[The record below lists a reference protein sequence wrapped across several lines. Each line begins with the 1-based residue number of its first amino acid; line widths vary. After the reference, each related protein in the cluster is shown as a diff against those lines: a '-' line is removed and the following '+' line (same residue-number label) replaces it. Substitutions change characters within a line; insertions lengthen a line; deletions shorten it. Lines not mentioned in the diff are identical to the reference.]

1 MKSILRQLKQRI
13 KAVPRKIWFL
23 PLLMALGFL
32 LLSFAIIALRYSAF
46 IQELDEKLAFLAL
59 ASVDT
64 ARSIISTLTGGLIS
78 LVVFSFSMVMVVLN
92 QASAQFSP
100 RLLPG
105 LISQREHQFILG
117 FYLGAIIYNLT
128 VLARIGPSNLE
139 QSVPIVSVL
148 LAIVFGVVGLI
159 LFISFITTI
168 SNSVRIDTIL
178 NDLHVS
184 TQKKLKGDGANEALT
199 NQDPPED
206 FQDWRPLISKGSG
219 YLLQIE
225 LMDLLALCE
234 ANELQVNI
242 LPYMGRFVIR
252 GQEVLRVSKTVDEDL
267 AEDLLS
273 CLLIEVQEDLQSDRL
288 YGLKQVVE
296 IAVKAMSPGINDP
309 ATAISAIDFLTS
321 LLDTFLHHRPKN
333 CVVDGN
339 GDALVWLTARPL
351 GEVLFSLYSPLRTY
365 CAGDVVVTRK
375 IIYSLRQLQAIKV
388 LSFSERLLFRQEV
401 QKIKRDFLKRSLNET
416 DQKLISLL

>member
-32 LLSFAIIALRYSAF
+32 LLSFAIIALRSSEF

-78 LVVFSFSMVMVVLN
+78 LVVFSFSMVMLVLN

-105 LISQREHQFILG
+105 LISRREHQFILG

-139 QSVPIVSVL
+139 QSVPIISVL

-178 NDLHVS
+178 NDLHNS
-184 TQKKLKGDGANEALT
+184 TQHELKENGEREFLT
-199 NQDPPED
+199 DQDPPAD
-206 FQDWRPLISKGSG
+206 FQDWTVLNSPSSG
-219 YLLQIE
+219 YLLDIE
-225 LMDLLALCE
+225 MKDLVGLCE
-234 ANELQVNI
+234 ANQLQVKI
-242 LPYMGRFVIR
+242 LPYPGMFVVR
-252 GQEVLRVSKTVDEDL
+252 GQNVLKLSKAVDEEL
-267 AEDLLS
+267 VEEIRS
-273 CLLIEVQEDLQSDRL
+273 CLLIKVQEDLQSDRL
-288 YGLKQVVE
+288 YGLNQVVE

-309 ATAISAIDFLTS
+309 ATAINAIDFLTS
-321 LLDTFLHHRPKN
+321 LLDTYLHHRPHN
-333 CVVDGN
+333 CAVGDN
-339 GDALVWLTARPL
+339 GDSLVWLTARPL
-351 GEVLFSLYSPLRTY
+351 QEILFSLYSPLRTY
-365 CAGDVVVTRK
+365 CSGDVVVTRK
-375 IIYSLRQLQAIKV
+375 IIYSLRQLQAIKK
-388 LSFSERLLFRQEV
+388 LSRAERLLFRREV
-401 QKIKRDFLKRSLNET
+401 QKIKRDFLKKSLNEA
-416 DQKLISLL
+416 DQRLISLL

>member
-32 LLSFAIIALRYSAF
+32 LLSFAIIALRYSEF
-46 IQELDEKLAFLAL
+46 IQELDKKLAFLAL

-128 VLARIGPSNLE
+128 VLARIGSSNLE
-139 QSVPIVSVL
+139 QSVPIISVL

-168 SNSVRIDTIL
+168 SNAVRIDNIL
-178 NDLHVS
+178 HDLHVS
-184 TQKKLKGDGANEALT
+184 TKKELKKEEGNEALK
-199 NQDPPED
+199 NEALPED
-206 FQDWRPLISKGSG
+206 LQDWKPIQSSASG
-219 YLLQIE
+219 YLLQFE
-225 LMDLLALCE
+225 KGDLIALCE
-234 ANELQVNI
+234 EHELKIKI
-242 LPYMGRFVIR
+242 LPYAGMFVLR
-252 GQEVLRVSKTVDEDL
+252 GQEVLLLSKEVDEDL

-273 CLLIEVQEDLQSDRL
+273 CLLIEVKEDLQSDRL
-288 YGLKQVVE
+288 HGLKQVVE

-321 LLDTFLHHRPKN
+321 LLDTYLHHRPQN
-333 CVVDGN
+333 CAVGDN
-339 GDALVWLTARPL
+339 GDALVWLTTRPL
-351 GEVLFSLYSPLRTY
+351 QEILFSLYSPLRTY

-375 IIYSLRQLQAIKV
+375 IIYSLRQLQASKI
-388 LSFSERLLFRQEV
+388 LSSSERRLFRREV
-401 QKIKRDFLKRSLNET
+401 QKIKSDFLKRSLNEA
-416 DQKLISLL
+416 DQKQISLL